1 MKTFVIRRVRPVA
14 YIEEVTIEVEAE
26 SAEAIKEL
34 IQEEQAWE
42 NDLDAADA
50 RIKDGINH
58 DWSDMFEI
66 LDPKNRYAIVTE
78 FEG

>member
-1 MKTFVIRRVRPVA
+1 MKTFIIRRARPVA

-26 SAEAIKEL
+26 SAEAIKER

-58 DWSDMFEI
+58 EWSDMFEI
-66 LDPKNRYAIVTE
+66 LDPENSYSIVNE